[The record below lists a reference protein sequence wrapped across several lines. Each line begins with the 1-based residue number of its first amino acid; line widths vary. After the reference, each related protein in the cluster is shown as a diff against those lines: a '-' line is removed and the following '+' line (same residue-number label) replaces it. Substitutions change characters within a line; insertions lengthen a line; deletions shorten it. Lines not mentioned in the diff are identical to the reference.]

1 MNEKKKL
8 LVGIGAA
15 VIIAAIL
22 AWVTSLEYSGRKGKK
37 AAEQIMG
44 AITTKEYNL
53 NVPERKTASEY
64 VPLDLEKIR
73 EKTKISSLKNS
84 EEERF
89 KVVEIKNDK
98 GEVTARKEYKENSM
112 VVVTNFDGKKTIFT
126 ETVKEKN
133 GKFEGQSVIE
143 YPDGTK
149 QIYNYKK
156 GIKQGDAEI
165 QFPNGDREIYKY
177 VKGVPSGEAV
187 YYFANG
193 DKEIY
198 TYKNG
203 VIDGEAQ
210 YIYADGRTE
219 KYKYINGERK

>member
-8 LVGIGAA
+8 LAGIGAA
-15 VIIAAIL
+15 VIIAVVL
-22 AWVTSLEYSGRKGKK
+22 AWFTSLDYSGRKGKE
-37 AAEQIMG
+37 AAEQIIG

-53 NVPERKTASEY
+53 NVPERKIASEY
-64 VPLDLEKIR
+64 VPLDLKKIR
-73 EKTKISSLKNS
+73 EKTKISPLKNS
-84 EEERF
+84 EEEKF
-89 KVVEIKNDK
+89 QVVEIKNDK
-98 GEVTARKEYKENSM
+98 GEVTAKKEYRENST
-112 VVVTNFDGKKTIFT
+112 VVVTNFNGKKTVFT

-156 GIKQGDAEI
+156 GIKQGNAEI

-187 YYFANG
+187 YYFVNG

-219 KYKYINGERK
+219 KYKYVNGERK

>member
-8 LVGIGAA
+8 ILGIGAA
-15 VIIAAIL
+15 VIIAAVS
-22 AWVTSLEYSGRKGKK
+22 AWFTSLDYSGRKGKK
-37 AAEQIMG
+37 AAEQIIG
-44 AITTKEYNL
+44 AVTTKEYNL

-73 EKTKISSLKNS
+73 EKTKVSPLKNA
-84 EEERF
+84 EEE
-89 KVVEIKNDK
+89 KPQIIEIKNDK
-98 GEVTARKEYKENSM
+98 GEVTAKKEYKENSM
-112 VVVTNFDGKKTIFT
+112 VVITNFDGKKTVFT
-126 ETVKEKN
+126 GTVKEKN

-156 GIKQGDAEI
+156 GIKQGNAEI
-165 QFPNGDREIYKY
+165 QFPNGDRELYKY
-177 VKGVPSGEAV
+177 VKGVPEGEAV

-193 DKEIY
+193 DKELY

-203 VIDGEAQ
+203 VIDGEAE

-219 KYKYINGERK
+219 KYKYINGEKK

>member
-1 MNEKKKL
+1 MDEKKKL
-8 LVGIGAA
+8 LVGVGAA
-15 VIIAAIL
+15 VIIAAVL
-22 AWVTSLEYSGRKGKK
+22 AWFTSLDYSGRKGKK
-37 AAEQIMG
+37 AAEQIIG
-44 AITTKEYNL
+44 AVTIKEYNL

-73 EKTKISSLKNS
+73 EKTKVSPLKNA
-84 EEERF
+84 EEE
-89 KVVEIKNDK
+89 KPQIIEIKNDK
-98 GEVTARKEYKENSM
+98 GEVTAKKEYKENSM
-112 VVVTNFDGKKTIFT
+112 VVITNFDGKKTVFT

-219 KYKYINGERK
+219 KYRYVNGERK

>member
-1 MNEKKKL
+1 MDEKKKL
-8 LVGIGAA
+8 LVGVGAA
-15 VIIAAIL
+15 VVIAAVL
-22 AWVTSLEYSGRKGKK
+22 AWFTSLDYSGRKGKK
-37 AAEQIMG
+37 AAEQIIG
-44 AITTKEYNL
+44 AVTTKEYNL
-53 NVPERKTASEY
+53 NVTERQTAPEY
-64 VPLDLEKIR
+64 VPLDLEKIKK
-73 EKTKISSLKNS
+73 KTKILNS
-84 EEERF
+84 KPAEE
-89 KVVEIKNDK
+89 KIVEIKNDK
-98 GEVTARKEYKENSM
+98 GEVTAKKEYKENSM
-112 VVVTNFDGKKTIFT
+112 VVVTNFDGKKTVFT

-165 QFPNGDREIYKY
+165 QFPNGDREVYKY
-177 VKGVPSGEAV
+177 VKGEPEGEAV

-219 KYKYINGERK
+219 KYRYVNGERK

>member
-1 MNEKKKL
+1 MDEKKKL
-8 LVGIGAA
+8 LAGIGAA
-15 VIIAAIL
+15 VIIAAVL
-22 AWVTSLEYSGRKGKK
+22 AWFTSFDYSGRKGKK
-37 AAEQIMG
+37 AVEQIMG
-44 AITTKEYNL
+44 AVTTKEYNL
-53 NVPERKTASEY
+53 NVPERKTAPEY

-73 EKTKISSLKNS
+73 EKTKISPLKNI
-84 EEERF
+84 EEE
-89 KVVEIKNDK
+89 KSKIVEIKNDN
-98 GEVTARKEYKENSM
+98 GEVTAKKEYKENSM
-112 VVVTNFDGKKTIFT
+112 VVVTNFDGKKTVFT

-143 YPDGTK
+143 YPDGTR

-165 QFPNGDREIYKY
+165 QFPNGDREIYEY
-177 VKGVPSGEAV
+177 VKGVPEGEAV

-219 KYKYINGERK
+219 KYRYVNGERK

>member
-1 MNEKKKL
+1 MDEKKKL
-8 LVGIGAA
+8 LAGIGAA
-15 VIIAAIL
+15 VIIATVL
-22 AWVTSLEYSGRKGKK
+22 AWFTSFDYSGRKGKK
-37 AAEQIMG
+37 AVEQIMG
-44 AITTKEYNL
+44 AVTTKEYNL
-53 NVPERKTASEY
+53 NVPERKTAPEY

-73 EKTKISSLKNS
+73 EKTKISPLKNI
-84 EEERF
+84 EEE
-89 KVVEIKNDK
+89 KSKIVEIKNDK
-98 GEVTARKEYKENSM
+98 GEVTAKKEYKENSM
-112 VVVTNFDGKKTIFT
+112 VVVTNFDGKKTVFT

-143 YPDGTK
+143 YPDGTR

-165 QFPNGDREIYKY
+165 QFPNGDREIYEY
-177 VKGVPSGEAV
+177 VKGVPEGEAV

-219 KYKYINGERK
+219 KYRYVNGERK

>member
-1 MNEKKKL
+1 MDEKKKL
-8 LVGIGAA
+8 LAGIGAT
-15 VIIAAIL
+15 VIIAAVL
-22 AWVTSLEYSGRKGKK
+22 AWFTSFDYSGRKGKK
-37 AAEQIMG
+37 AVEQIMG
-44 AITTKEYNL
+44 AVTTKEYNL
-53 NVPERKTASEY
+53 NVPERKTAPEY

-73 EKTKISSLKNS
+73 EKTKISPLKNI
-84 EEERF
+84 EEE
-89 KVVEIKNDK
+89 KSKIVEIKNDK
-98 GEVTARKEYKENSM
+98 GEVTAKKEYKENSM
-112 VVVTNFDGKKTIFT
+112 VVVTNFDGKKTVFT

-143 YPDGTK
+143 YPDGTR

-165 QFPNGDREIYKY
+165 QFPNGDREIYEY

>member
-1 MNEKKKL
+1 MDEKKKL
-8 LVGIGAA
+8 LAGVGAA
-15 VIIAAIL
+15 VIIAAVL
-22 AWVTSLEYSGRKGKK
+22 AWFTSLDYSGRKGKK
-37 AAEQIMG
+37 AAEQIIG
-44 AITTKEYNL
+44 AVTTKEYNL

-64 VPLDLEKIR
+64 VPLDLEEIR
-73 EKTKISSLKNS
+73 EKTKVSPLKNA
-84 EEERF
+84 EEE
-89 KVVEIKNDK
+89 KPQIIEIKNDK
-98 GEVTARKEYKENSM
+98 GEVTAKKEYKENSM
-112 VVVTNFDGKKTIFT
+112 VVITNFDGKKTVFT

>member
-1 MNEKKKL
+1 MDEKKKL
-8 LVGIGAA
+8 LAGVGAA
-15 VIIAAIL
+15 VIIAAVL
-22 AWVTSLEYSGRKGKK
+22 AWFTSLDYSGRKGKK
-37 AAEQIMG
+37 AAEQIIG
-44 AITTKEYNL
+44 AVTTKEYNL

-73 EKTKISSLKNS
+73 EKTKVSPLKNA
-84 EEERF
+84 EEE
-89 KVVEIKNDK
+89 KPQIIEIKNDK
-98 GEVTARKEYKENSM
+98 GEVTAKKEYKENSM
-112 VVVTNFDGKKTIFT
+112 VVITNFDGKKTVFT

-156 GIKQGDAEI
+156 GIKQGNAEI
-165 QFPNGDREIYKY
+165 QFPNGDRELYKY
-177 VKGVPSGEAV
+177 VKGVPEGEAV

-193 DKEIY
+193 DKELY

-203 VIDGEAQ
+203 VIDGEAE

-219 KYKYINGERK
+219 KYKYINGEKK

>member
-1 MNEKKKL
+1 MDEKKKL
-8 LVGIGAA
+8 LAGIGAA
-15 VIIAAIL
+15 VIIAAVS
-22 AWVTSLEYSGRKGKK
+22 AWFTSFDYSGRKGKK
-37 AAEQIMG
+37 AVEQIMG
-44 AITTKEYNL
+44 AVTTKEYNL
-53 NVPERKTASEY
+53 NVPERKTAPEY

-73 EKTKISSLKNS
+73 EKTKISPLKNI
-84 EEERF
+84 EEE
-89 KVVEIKNDK
+89 KSKIVEIKNDK
-98 GEVTARKEYKENSM
+98 GEVTAKKEYKENSM
-112 VVVTNFDGKKTIFT
+112 VIVTNFDGKKTVFT

-143 YPDGTK
+143 YPDGTR

-165 QFPNGDREIYKY
+165 QFPNGDREIYEY
-177 VKGVPSGEAV
+177 VKGVPEGEAV

>member
-1 MNEKKKL
+1 MDEKKKL
-8 LVGIGAA
+8 LAGIGAA
-15 VIIAAIL
+15 VIIAAVS
-22 AWVTSLEYSGRKGKK
+22 AWFTSFDYSGRKGKK
-37 AAEQIMG
+37 AVEQIMG
-44 AITTKEYNL
+44 AVTTKEYNL
-53 NVPERKTASEY
+53 NVPERKTAPEY

-73 EKTKISSLKNS
+73 EKTKISPLKNI
-84 EEERF
+84 EEEKF

-165 QFPNGDREIYKY
+165 QFPNGDREIYEY

-219 KYKYINGERK
+219 KYKYMNGERK

>member
-1 MNEKKKL
+1 MDEKKKL
-8 LVGIGAA
+8 LAGIGAA

-22 AWVTSLEYSGRKGKK
+22 AWFTSLDYSGRKGKK
-37 AAEQIMG
+37 AVEQIMG
-44 AITTKEYNL
+44 AVTTKEYNL
-53 NVPERKTASEY
+53 NVPERKTAPEY

-73 EKTKISSLKNS
+73 EKTKISPLKNI
-84 EEERF
+84 EEE
-89 KVVEIKNDK
+89 KSKIVEIKNDK
-98 GEVTARKEYKENSM
+98 GEVTAKKEYKENSM
-112 VVVTNFDGKKTIFT
+112 VVVTNFDGKKTVFT

-143 YPDGTK
+143 YPDRTR

-165 QFPNGDREIYKY
+165 QFPNGDREIYEY

>member
-8 LVGIGAA
+8 FVGIVGAI
-15 VIIAAIL
+15 VL
-22 AWVTSLEYSGRKGKK
+22 ALALSWATSLNYSGKRGKETVQK
-37 AAEQIMG
+37 IIG
-44 AITTKEYNL
+44 TITTKEYNL
-53 NVPERKTASEY
+53 DVPERKTASEY
-64 VPLDLEKIR
+64 VPLDLEKIKK
-73 EKTKISSLKNS
+73 KTKVLKS
-84 EEERF
+84 KPVEEN
-89 KVVEIKNDK
+89 KIVEIKNDK
-98 GEVTARKEYKENSM
+98 GEVTAKKEYKENST
-112 VVVTNFDGKKTIFT
+112 VVITNFDGKKTVFT

-133 GKFEGQSVIE
+133 VKFEGQSVIT

-156 GIKQGDAEI
+156 GIKEGNAEI

-177 VKGVPSGEAV
+177 KKGVPEGEAV

-193 DKEIY
+193 DKELY

-203 VIDGEAQ
+203 VINGEAE

-219 KYKYINGERK
+219 KYNYINGERK